1 MTLIKAIKQ
10 GHPGSLFSAF
20 LYFDISFMVWVL
32 LGPLALYVT
41 QDLALTSTQKGLMV
55 AFPLLG
61 GAMLRLP
68 AGFLTDYLG
77 PKRTGVIGLLLTTI
91 PLLWGWLFA
100 GSFSQVLA
108 MGLLL
113 GVAGASFAVALPL
126 ASRWYPP
133 ESQGMAL
140 GIAGAGN
147 SGTVFTALAAPR
159 LAGLWGWHAVFGL
172 ALVPVLMTLA
182 AFLFFAKD
190 SPHQPEPKQFRSY
203 LQILKTSD
211 CWWFNFFYAVTFGGF
226 VGLASYLPI
235 FFHDQYQLSK
245 IMAGNLM
252 ALCVFAGSFCR
263 PIGGY
268 ISDRFGGVK
277 VLSVLFMTVTVLMAG
292 IGMLP
297 SLKWAIFFLFFTLL
311 CLGMGNGSVF
321 QIIPQRFK
329 AEIGMITGIVGAA
342 GGMGGFFLPTL
353 FGFLK
358 DMTGS
363 FGNGFFVFGAV
374 LFSGFLSLVL
384 IYQRSWKRRK
394 WLIGASRSQG
404 LTASGRV
411 SMDVV
416 WGG

>member
-1 MTLIKAIKQ
+1 MTFIKSIKQ

-20 LYFDISFMVWVL
+20 LYFDVSFMVWVL
-32 LGPLALYVT
+32 LGPLALFIT
-41 QDLALTSTQKGLMV
+41 QDLSLTSVQKGLMV

-77 PKRTGVIGLLLTTI
+77 PKKTGVIGLLLTMV
-91 PLLWGWLFA
+91 PLVWGWMFA
-100 GSFSQVLA
+100 GSLSQILV

-147 SGTVFTALAAPR
+147 SGTVLTALLAPR
-159 LAGLWGWHAVFGL
+159 LAALWGWHAVFGL
-172 ALVPVLMTLA
+172 ALIPLFSVLVV
-182 AFLFFAKD
+182 FLFFSKD
-190 SPHQPEPKQFRSY
+190 SPNQPEPKRFSSY
-203 LQILKTSD
+203 LQVLKLSD
-211 CWWFNFFYAVTFGGF
+211 CWWFNFFYSMTFGGF

-235 FFHDQYQLSK
+235 FFHDQYGLSK
-245 IMAGNLM
+245 VMAGNLM
-252 ALCVFAGSFCR
+252 ALCVFAGSFFR
-263 PIGGY
+263 PVGGH

-277 VLSVLFMTVTVLMAG
+277 VLSILFLVVALLLAAVGSLPPVNWTFVLL
-292 IGMLP
+292 
-297 SLKWAIFFLFFTLL
+297 FLILL

-329 AEIGMITGIVGAA
+329 AEIGMMTGIVGAA
-342 GGMGGFFLPTL
+342 GGLGGFFLPTL

-358 DMTGS
+358 EKTGS
-363 FGNGFFVFGAV
+363 FGIGFFAFSAL
-374 LFSGFLSLVL
+374 LFLGFLGLVFVF
-384 IYQRSWKRRK
+384 QRSWRRRK
-394 WLIGASRSQG
+394 WLVGSLSSQG
-404 LTASGRV
+404 LTDSGRV
-411 SMDVV
+411 SMEVM